1 MMDKLAAIRDRM
13 PHLVITAPD
22 GFTDPKTERLA
33 YAVAKYSQAVEASGQ
48 WWQSWDVVRD
58 LICAGL
64 ACPPNTADACLNELC
79 KQGKFEQRDG
89 KIKIR
94 LDNSL

>member
-1 MMDKLAAIRDRM
+1 MSNSDRHIEVLTKK
-13 PHLVITAPD
+13 PPA
-22 GFTDPKTERLA
+22 
-33 YAVAKYSQAVEASGQ
+33 
-48 WWQSWDVVRD
+48 DV
-58 LICAGL
+58 
-64 ACPPNTADACLNELC
+64 PPNTADACLNELC